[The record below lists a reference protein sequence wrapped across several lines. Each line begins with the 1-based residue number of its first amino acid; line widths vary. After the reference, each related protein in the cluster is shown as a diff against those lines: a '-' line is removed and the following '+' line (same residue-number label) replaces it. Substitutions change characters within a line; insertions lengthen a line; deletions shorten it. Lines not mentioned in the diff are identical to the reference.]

1 MSRKIAYSGILLA
14 LNLVLFS
21 MINIFQTN
29 TIFLLGLASLPISII
44 IMNWG
49 PKTGTIFYV
58 ASALLGFMIISNK
71 VHWILYVFMF
81 GIYGLIKYLI
91 EKDIPIYIEYIL
103 KLIYANIALIIVY
116 FIAKQIVYI
125 PQKWYL
131 ILIFEVAFLVYD
143 YAYSLFIDYYNS
155 KLKNLINR

>member
-14 LNLVLFS
+14 LNLVIFS

-58 ASALLGFMIISNK
+58 ASALLGFMTISNK

-125 PQKWYL
+125 SQKWYL

-143 YAYSLFIDYYNS
+143 YAYSLFIDYYNC